1 MVRSGA
7 TRRIP
12 LTDETMEQLRDFA
25 AGLGSTYDEAIQ
37 VLLAI
42 AKEPDEHEF
51 VAGKRL
57 RDRIPKRD
65 E

>member
-1 MVRSGA
+1 MVRSAA

-12 LTDETMEQLRDFA
+12 VTGETMDRLRDFA

-37 VLLAI
+37 VLLAV

-57 RDRIPKRD
+57 RDRVPKRD